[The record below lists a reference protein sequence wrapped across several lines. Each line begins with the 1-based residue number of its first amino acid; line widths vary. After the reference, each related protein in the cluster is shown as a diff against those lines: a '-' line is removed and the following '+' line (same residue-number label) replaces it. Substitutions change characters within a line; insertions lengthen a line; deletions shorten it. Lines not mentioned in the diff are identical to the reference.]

1 MVDEEHLI
9 QYLHKN
15 VTYLYQKSIIYSVR
29 MPKEKEFTEKD
40 KQRIM
45 RSESKKHGEIRD
57 GSFAQKVQKTVDKK
71 NSKKQEFENY

>member
-1 MVDEEHLI
+1 
-9 QYLHKN
+9 
-15 VTYLYQKSIIYSVR
+15 

-71 NSKKQEFENY
+71 NSKK